1 MKHVILT
8 VNNVANTS
16 LCPSLIFWT
25 VTKHRKIEKIKRE
38 RERERERV
46 EPFADEPHIIVY
58 NFLI

>member
-1 MKHVILT
+1 MKHIILA
-8 VNNVANTS
+8 VSSGADTS

-38 RERERERV
+38 RERERV
-46 EPFADEPHIIVY
+46 EPFADEPHVTVC